1 MNRDEEFAEYQR
13 QRIEVLE
20 GKIDELRYCLNKTE
34 GLTPKERL
42 DNEIEELGE
51 KLAKLEVFLNF
62 DPMVGFSA
70 EEQRLLD
77 IQSKAMRTY
86 LGILELR
93 YKQFKV

>member
-1 MNRDEEFAEYQR
+1 MTRSEEFAEFQR
-13 QRIEVLE
+13 QRIETLE

-42 DNEIEELGE
+42 DNEIEELGD
-51 KLAKLEVFLNF
+51 KLAKLEVFLRFN
-62 DPMVGFSA
+62 PMVGFSA

-77 IQSKAMRTY
+77 IQSKAMSTY